1 MYDRILVP
9 LENSPADATIL
20 AHIRDLARIHRSAL
34 VLIHVADGWAA
45 RNQEQLN
52 LTDSEEIMQ
61 DRAYLERCCDD
72 LTRDG
77 IPTTIVLGKGDPAA
91 EIVAAAARERC
102 DLIAMT
108 THGHRLLQDI
118 LRGSVAS
125 DVRHRTGVPV
135 LMVRQRA

>member
-9 LENSPADATIL
+9 LENSPADDTIL
-20 AHIRDLARIHRSAL
+20 AHVRELARIHASAL

-52 LTDSEEIMQ
+52 LSDSEEIVK
-61 DRAYLERCCDD
+61 DREYLEQRRAE
-72 LTRDG
+72 LAREG
-77 IPTTIVLGKGDPAA
+77 FSVTTVLGKGDPTK
-91 EIVAAAARERC
+91 EIVATADRERC

-108 THGHRLLQDI
+108 THGHRWLQDL

-125 DVRHRTGVPV
+125 DVRHRTEVPV
-135 LMVRQRA
+135 LLVRQRA